1 MWEEET
7 KQYSDPESAKKSG
20 ADCQVS
26 TRINYSKTRLHRMCF
41 RRIHAETEISFLS
54 KSENVLL

>member
-54 KSENVLL
+54 TS